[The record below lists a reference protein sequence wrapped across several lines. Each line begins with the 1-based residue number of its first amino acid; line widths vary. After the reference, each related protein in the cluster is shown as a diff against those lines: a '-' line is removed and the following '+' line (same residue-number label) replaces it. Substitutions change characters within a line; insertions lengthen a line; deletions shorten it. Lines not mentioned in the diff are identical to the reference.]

1 MAERRMFAKTIVLSD
16 AFLDMPMSARCLYFT
31 LGMLADDDGF
41 INAPKSIMRQSG
53 ATEDDL
59 KILIAKRFVIPF
71 ESGVIVIKHWRINN
85 YLQKD
90 RIQPTK
96 YQEEL
101 AELIVEDNGSYSKSE
116 CIQEHVYTED
126 VYTDKNSIGK
136 NSIDKDSIKKNN
148 SSADSNIVTPSVSK
162 FKPPTLQDVSKYCA
176 EKSLTYVNPE
186 SFVDFYESKNW
197 MVGKNKMSNWKSA
210 LSGWNRRAKERG
222 EKEFGITIQ
231 EPEYIDRPER
241 WRTCPDDTWQKL
253 KPYASADGSFDWGSF
268 DSSVLTDKDREWMKR
283 NDM

>member
-41 INAPKSIMRQSG
+41 VNAPKAIMRQCG
-53 ATEDDL
+53 ASEDDMR
-59 KILIAKRFVIPF
+59 ILVARKFLILF

-85 YLQKD
+85 YLRSD
-90 RIQPTK
+90 RYVETK
-96 YQEEL
+96 HT
-101 AELIVEDNGSYSKSE
+101 AEKSLIEIGENGAYHLYDSGIHNDGIPNSG
-116 CIQEHVYTED
+116 IP
-126 VYTDKNSIGK
+126 SIGK
-136 NSIDKDSIKKNN
+136 DSIDKDSIDKNRLKKNN
-148 SSADSNIVTPSVSK
+148 SSADSNIVTSGVSK

-222 EKEFGITIQ
+222 EKEYLSPHANVETSTYTG
-231 EPEYIDRPER
+231 D
-241 WRTCPDDTWQKL
+241 
-253 KPYASADGSFDWGSF
+253 SAAGGWE
-268 DSSVLTDKDREWMKR
+268 L
-283 NDM
+283 